1 MGERLSGTVKWF
13 NNQKGML
20 AYSEWSV
27 TPFLK
32 LRSAS
37 LSMWEPKQGQN
48 KKYNNKIKI
57 SHGVII
63 VNVVSE

>member
-1 MGERLSGTVKWF
+1 MRGWAEQWSGSIIRRVHI
-13 NNQKGML
+13 

>member
-1 MGERLSGTVKWF
+1 MGRGWAEQWSGSITRMVRI
-13 NNQKGML
+13 
-20 AYSEWSV
+20 AYSEWSAI
-27 TPFLK
+27 PFLK

-37 LSMWEPKQGQN
+37 LSMWGPNQGQN
-48 KKYNNKIKI
+48 KKYNSKIKI

>member
-1 MGERLSGTVKWF
+1 
-13 NNQKGML
+13 ML